1 MYLIGTASVF
11 SWILTVERVP
21 QLIQTFFMGITQN
34 KYVLLLLITLL
45 LFVVGMLLDSSPA
58 ISMLA
63 PVLVPLVKAYG
74 IDPVHFG
81 IVMSV
86 NLCIGLLTPP
96 VGTCLFVGCRISN
109 LKINTLVKE
118 IWPMIVGLIIVLLI
132 CTFSEGLVML
142 IPRLL
147 R

>member
-1 MYLIGTASVF
+1 
-11 SWILTVERVP
+11 
-21 QLIQTFFMGITQN
+21 
-34 KYVLLLLITLL
+34 
-45 LFVVGMLLDSSPA
+45 
-58 ISMLA
+58 MLA
-63 PVLVPLVKAYG
+63 PVLVPLVSAYG

-81 IVMSV
+81 VVMSV

-96 VGTCLFVGCRISN
+96 VGTCLFVGCRISD

-118 IWPMIVGLIIVLLI
+118 IWPMIVGLILVLLA
-132 CTFSEGLVML
+132 CTFSEDLVMF